1 MMSALETD
9 RIRHLLRIGR
19 ELIAEHDT
27 EAVLDRILNEARA
40 ITGARYA
47 ALGLLNK
54 DRTELERFVTRG
66 IDAAAHRAIGDLP
79 RGRGVLGVLIEDP
92 RPLRLADVGQHPRS
106 YGFPMAHPAM
116 HTFLGVPIVIRGEGW
131 GNLYLA
137 EKQDGE
143 FTEEDEE
150 AVVVLAQWAAI
161 AIDNARLYQ
170 NSERRSEQLARAV
183 RSLEASRDIADAI
196 SGVPELNRILELIV
210 KRGRA
215 LVEAQSL
222 VIMLSEGD
230 ELVVVAS
237 AGHGGG
243 AHGHRL
249 PIAGSTSGQVL
260 QRGVPERITDA
271 AHRLRVAPSEL
282 GVPDPRFALMVPMIH
297 RGAGVGV
304 LAAFDRGTG
313 RAEFT
318 PADEQLLRT
327 FAASAAS
334 AVALNRSVEAERLR
348 STIAAADAERSRWAR
363 ELHDQTL
370 QALGGLRVLL
380 ASTVG
385 RGDADSKD
393 EVMRQAIED
402 IEVEIG
408 NLRGIISDLRP
419 SLLDD
424 LGLRPAIE
432 ALLDRRRDAG
442 LEIDARLMLPDPS
455 DDEAIMPPVLETT
468 TYRLVQEALTNVSKH
483 ARATHVLVFVGLD
496 DHCVTVEV
504 QDDGIGFDPTSETS
518 GFGLAGMRERVYLA
532 GGELQIEPA
541 DQGTLVRA
549 RLPVREATPRV
560 ALSTPD
566 EVAS

>member
-1 MMSALETD
+1 
-9 RIRHLLRIGR
+9 
-19 ELIAEHDT
+19 
-27 EAVLDRILNEARA
+27 
-40 ITGARYA
+40 
-47 ALGLLNK
+47 
-54 DRTELERFVTRG
+54 
-66 IDAAAHRAIGDLP
+66 
-79 RGRGVLGVLIEDP
+79 
-92 RPLRLADVGQHPRS
+92 
-106 YGFPMAHPAM
+106 
-116 HTFLGVPIVIRGEGW
+116 
-131 GNLYLA
+131 
-137 EKQDGE
+137 
-143 FTEEDEE
+143 
-150 AVVVLAQWAAI
+150 
-161 AIDNARLYQ
+161 
-170 NSERRSEQLARAV
+170 
-183 RSLEASRDIADAI
+183 
-196 SGVPELNRILELIV
+196 
-210 KRGRA
+210 
-215 LVEAQSL
+215 
-222 VIMLSEGD
+222 
-230 ELVVVAS
+230 
-237 AGHGGG
+237 
-243 AHGHRL
+243 
-249 PIAGSTSGQVL
+249 
-260 QRGVPERITDA
+260 
-271 AHRLRVAPSEL
+271 
-282 GVPDPRFALMVPMIH
+282 
-297 RGAGVGV
+297 
-304 LAAFDRGTG
+304 
-313 RAEFT
+313 
-318 PADEQLLRT
+318 
-327 FAASAAS
+327 
-334 AVALNRSVEAERLR
+334 
-348 STIAAADAERSRWAR
+348 
-363 ELHDQTL
+363 
-370 QALGGLRVLL
+370 VLL

-385 RGDADSKD
+385 RGDAKSKD

-483 ARATHVLVFVGLD
+483 ARATHVRVFVGLD